1 MKQLY
6 APWRESYSASL
17 AQDKSGSALTADE
30 CVFCSNFKDNTD
42 TEHLIFRRFPHM
54 IVMLNLFPYNAGHIL
69 ILPIAHI
76 ANLEELS
83 PQARYELMELTSHAT
98 TIMKEVLKCDGVNI
112 GLNLGKAAGAGI
124 PSHLHMH
131 VLPRFAGD
139 TNFLPVLAD
148 TKQISFDLPKMH
160 QKLKPSFDN
169 IVLPQLKP

>member
-17 AQDKSGSALTADE
+17 AQNKSGSALTADE
-30 CVFCSNFKDNTD
+30 CVFCSSFNDNTD
-42 TEHLIFRRFPHM
+42 EQHLIFRRFSHM

-76 ANLEELS
+76 ANLDELS
-83 PQARYELMELTSHAT
+83 PQARCELIELTTHAT
-98 TIMKEVLKCDGVNI
+98 TIVKEVLGCHGVNV

-124 PSHLHMH
+124 PNHLHMH

-148 TKQISFDLPKMH
+148 TKQISFDLPKMY

-169 IVLPQLKP
+169 IVFTQQL